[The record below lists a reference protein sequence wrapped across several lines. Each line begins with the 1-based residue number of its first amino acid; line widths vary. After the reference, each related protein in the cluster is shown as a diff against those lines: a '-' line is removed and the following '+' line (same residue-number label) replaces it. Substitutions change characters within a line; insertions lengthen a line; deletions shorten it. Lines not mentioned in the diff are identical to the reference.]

1 MTPDQAVITIVGPTA
16 SGKSSLAMAIARS
29 AKQFGKTIEIISM
42 DSALVYRGMDIGTA
56 KPSKSEMQEVRHHG
70 IDIAEPEDPYSAA
83 KFAHD
88 AKQWVKEIRARNNI
102 PLIVGGTMLYW
113 RALAHGLSNMP
124 AASPEIRAEIEARAA
139 KLGWPAIHD
148 ELAQV
153 DPETAARLEKN
164 DTQRVQRALEI
175 YLQSG
180 KPMSEWLQEQPKD
193 TGRGDGSSNGG
204 SGQGVSDDH
213 NAPMNLRLI
222 SIEPSDR
229 SVLHERIAKR
239 FEVMI
244 AEGFLDEMQV
254 LRQNPRLHPDLP
266 SMRAVGYRQ
275 AWDHLDG
282 NITFQEFQDQ
292 AIAATRQLAKR
303 QLTWLRGMQTKEVID
318 SLDESQMKK
327 CEQEAL
333 AHYQI
338 I

>member
-1 MTPDQAVITIVGPTA
+1 VTPDQPVIAIVGPTA
-16 SGKSSLAMAIARS
+16 SGKSAIAMQIART
-29 AKQFGKTIEIISM
+29 AKSLGKTVEIISM

-56 KPSKSEMQEVRHHG
+56 KPSKAEMQEVQHHG

-88 AKQWVKEIRARNNI
+88 AKQWLKEIRERNNI

-124 AASPEIRAEIEARAA
+124 PASPEIRAEIELRAA

-148 ELAQV
+148 ELRQV

-193 TGRGDGSSNGG
+193 TGRGDGGISGDSGESS
-204 SGQGVSDDH
+204 SH
-213 NAPMNLRLI
+213 NTPINLRLI

-229 SVLHERIAKR
+229 SVLHDRIAKR
-239 FEVMI
+239 FEIMM
-244 AEGFLDEMQV
+244 AEGFLDEMKA
-254 LRQNPRLHPDLP
+254 LHQNQRLHPDLP

-275 AWDHLDG
+275 AWDYLDG
-282 NITFQEFQDQ
+282 NITLQEFQDQ

-303 QLTWLRGMQTKEVID
+303 QLTWLRGIQAKEVVD
-318 SLDESQMKK
+318 SLDSDQMKQ
-327 CEQEAL
+327 CEQDVL

-338 I
+338 N

>member
-1 MTPDQAVITIVGPTA
+1 MAPDQAVITIVGPTA

-29 AKQFGKTIEIISM
+29 AKKLGKTVEIISM

-88 AKQWVKEIRARNNI
+88 AKQWLKEIRARNNI

-124 AASPEIRAEIEARAA
+124 AASPEIRAEIESRAA

-153 DPETAARLEKN
+153 DPATAARLEKN
-164 DTQRVQRALEI
+164 DAQRVQRALEI

-193 TGRGDGSSNGG
+193 SGRGDRATSDGSDN
-204 SGQGVSDDH
+204 SD
-213 NAPMNLRLI
+213 APLDLRLI

-239 FEVMI
+239 FEVMM
-244 AEGFLDEMQV
+244 AEGFLDEMKV

-318 SLDESQMKK
+318 SLDESQMKR
-327 CEQEAL
+327 CEQEVL
-333 AHYQI
+333 AHYQMI
-338 I
+338 

>member
-1 MTPDQAVITIVGPTA
+1 MTSEQPVITIVGPTA

-29 AKQFGKTIEIISM
+29 AKQLGQTIEIISM
-42 DSALVYRGMDIGTA
+42 DSALVYKGMDIGTA
-56 KPSKSEMQEVRHHG
+56 KPSKSEMQEVPHHG

-88 AKQWVKEIRARNNI
+88 AKQWLKEIRARNNI

-124 AASPEIRAEIEARAA
+124 AASPEIRAEIESRAA
-139 KLGWPAIHD
+139 KLGWPAIHE

-164 DTQRVQRALEI
+164 DAQRVQRALEI

-193 TGRGDGSSNGG
+193 SGRGEG
-204 SGQGVSDDH
+204 SGEDH
-213 NAPMNLRLI
+213 STPMNLRLI

-239 FEVMI
+239 FEIMM
-244 AEGFLDEMQV
+244 AEGFLDEMKA

-318 SLDESQMKK
+318 SLDESQMKQ
-327 CEQEAL
+327 CEQDVL

>member
-1 MTPDQAVITIVGPTA
+1 VTPDQAVITIVGPTA

-29 AKQFGKTIEIISM
+29 AKQLGKTVEIISM

-88 AKQWVKEIRARNNI
+88 AKQWLDEIRARNNI

-193 TGRGDGSSNGG
+193 SGRGECGG
-204 SGQGVSDDH
+204 EDH
-213 NAPMNLRLI
+213 NTPMNLRLI

-229 SVLHERIAKR
+229 AVLHERIAKR
-239 FEVMI
+239 FDIMM
-244 AEGFLDEMQV
+244 AEGFLDEMKV

-303 QLTWLRGMQTKEVID
+303 QLTWLRGMQSKEVID
-318 SLDESQMKK
+318 SLDEGQMKR
-327 CEQEAL
+327 CEQDVL
-333 AHYQI
+333 THFQI

>member
-1 MTPDQAVITIVGPTA
+1 MTSEEPVITIVGPTA

-29 AKQFGKTIEIISM
+29 AKQLGQTIEIISM
-42 DSALVYRGMDIGTA
+42 DSALVYKGMDIGTA
-56 KPSKSEMQEVRHHG
+56 KPSKSEMQEVPHHG

-88 AKQWVKEIRARNNI
+88 AKQWLKEIRARNNI

-124 AASPEIRAEIEARAA
+124 AASPEIRAEIESRAA
-139 KLGWPAIHD
+139 KLGWPAIHE

-164 DTQRVQRALEI
+164 DAQRVQRALEI

-193 TGRGDGSSNGG
+193 SGRGEG
-204 SGQGVSDDH
+204 SGEDH
-213 NAPMNLRLI
+213 STPMNLRLI

-239 FEVMI
+239 FEIMM
-244 AEGFLDEMQV
+244 AEGFLDEMKA

-318 SLDESQMKK
+318 SLDESQMKQ
-327 CEQEAL
+327 CEQDVL

>member
-1 MTPDQAVITIVGPTA
+1 MTSEQSVITIVGPTA
-16 SGKSSLAMAIARS
+16 SGKSSLAMTIARS
-29 AKQFGKTIEIISM
+29 AKQLGKTIEIISM

-56 KPSKSEMQEVRHHG
+56 KPNNAQMQEVRHHG

-83 KFAHD
+83 KFARD
-88 AKQWVKEIRARNNI
+88 AKQWLKEIRERNNI

-124 AASPEIRAEIEARAA
+124 AASPEIRVDIESRAA

-148 ELAQV
+148 ELRQV

-164 DTQRVQRALEI
+164 DAQRVQRALEI

-193 TGRGDGSSNGG
+193 SGRGGGGNSGSDSND
-204 SGQGVSDDH
+204 SDDQ
-213 NAPMNLRLI
+213 NTPINLRLI

-229 SVLHERIAKR
+229 SVLHDRIAKR
-239 FEVMI
+239 FEVMM
-244 AEGFLDEMQV
+244 AEGFLDEMKA
-254 LRQNPRLHPDLP
+254 LRQNPRLHQDLP

-275 AWDHLDG
+275 AWDHLEG

-303 QLTWLRGMQTKEVID
+303 QLTWLRGIQLKEMVD
-318 SLDESQMKK
+318 PLDGSQMKQ
-327 CEQEAL
+327 CEQAVL
-333 AHYQI
+333 DHYQVI
-338 I
+338 